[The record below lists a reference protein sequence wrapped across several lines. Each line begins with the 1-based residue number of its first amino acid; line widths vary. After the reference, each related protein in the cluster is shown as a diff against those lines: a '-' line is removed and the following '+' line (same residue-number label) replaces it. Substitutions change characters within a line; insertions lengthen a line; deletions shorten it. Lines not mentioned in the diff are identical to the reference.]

1 VISDP
6 AGSNSPSWAVT
17 FGDLMSL
24 MLVFFVLLFS
34 FASLDLRRF
43 EQLSRALETSFGQR
57 GGAELVLAGAPRG
70 PEIVAAPDEA
80 GGRAASTDAAQVER
94 LRAAV
99 VSRRLEGVLE
109 VEASPRGVVLR
120 VPAAL
125 LFEAGSDEL
134 RGDGLP
140 LLHEIEGLLR
150 PLPGEVSIEGHAD
163 DAGAPGAANFMLASE
178 RALAALRH
186 LVEVEGF
193 DAKRLRATGF
203 GEVKPLF
210 ANSGPIAR
218 EKNRRVEFV
227 LLRENAESRATE
239 PPPGGRAKAKQE
251 RKAR

>member
-1 VISDP
+1 VTSDP
-6 AGSNSPSWAVT
+6 AGSGSPSWAVT

-43 EQLSRALETSFGQR
+43 DQLSRALETSFGR
-57 GGAELVLAGAPRG
+57 SGGVELVLAGAPRG

-80 GGRAASTDAAQVER
+80 DGRAASTEAAQVER

-99 VSRRLEGVLE
+99 VSRRLEAVLE

-120 VPAAL
+120 VPSAL
-125 LFEAGSDEL
+125 LFEAGSREL
-134 RGDGLP
+134 HGHGLP

-150 PLPGEVSIEGHAD
+150 PLPGDVSIEGHAD
-163 DAGAPGAANFMLASE
+163 DAGAPGAANFVLASE

-186 LVEVEGF
+186 LVEVEGL

-203 GEVKPLF
+203 GDVKPLF
-210 ANSGPIAR
+210 PNSGPIAR

-227 LLRENAESRATE
+227 LLRENAEIGAPE
-239 PPPGGRAKAKQE
+239 PAPLGSVEPKEE